1 MSQEAGCA
9 SLAQRGGAGVPVRA
23 RHATLASVAVGAGAR
38 KPGERKGGVL
48 TACESGFREPPR
60 GVGPIRRARRSG
72 ITGIMAVSL
81 SKMINRGDVFLS
93 FSNEDRASAFL
104 GDELERLARA
114 SQTSRRKLPPSII
127 DLRFHVMTP
136 ALHRRLTG

>member
-1 MSQEAGCA
+1 
-9 SLAQRGGAGVPVRA
+9 
-23 RHATLASVAVGAGAR
+23 
-38 KPGERKGGVL
+38 
-48 TACESGFREPPR
+48 
-60 GVGPIRRARRSG
+60 
-72 ITGIMAVSL
+72 MAVSL

-114 SQTSRRKLPPSII
+114 SQTSRRKLRPSII

-136 ALHRRLTG
+136 ALHRETDRIDSIDQLNVERRAREATDDYRVVCRLGTIAEHPTGS